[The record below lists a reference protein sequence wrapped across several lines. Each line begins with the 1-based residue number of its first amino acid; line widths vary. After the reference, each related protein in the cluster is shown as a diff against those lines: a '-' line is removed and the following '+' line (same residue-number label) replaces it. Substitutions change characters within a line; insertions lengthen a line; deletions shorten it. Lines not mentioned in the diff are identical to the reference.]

1 MFSII
6 VAASATK
13 LQVKR
18 LPGFSVFVV
27 KTLIHTKKEN
37 YLQTTNIYFLS
48 SSNILF
54 AHLGGP
60 GSPMALSGTEGLSN
74 LYIE

>member
-37 YLQTTNIYFLS
+37 YLQSLLAVHLLS
-48 SSNILF
+48 LF
-54 AHLGGP
+54 YSKRKEEIGVL
-60 GSPMALSGTEGLSN
+60 
-74 LYIE
+74 

>member
-37 YLQTTNIYFLS
+37 YFSQHV
-48 SSNILF
+48 ILRSCIPYV
-54 AHLGGP
+54 AQLP
-60 GSPMALSGTEGLSN
+60 IIVL
-74 LYIE
+74 